1 MLKFARKRSSSTDRE
16 LMRTKAP
23 AATAGMSGSATLRP
37 RSSSMERTTL
47 VQRVI
52 ADMKSEARSNAS
64 AVDAKSESKTLSSSA
79 VIRRVG
85 KSTDCVDSPPT
96 TEHATVA
103 IEKQERR
110 NSAILAAGGV
120 GSRTAILA
128 PMTSTLSHLMSQV
141 QINCETMEKSSA
153 LTLTSSSTTT
163 TTLTSS
169 STTSLPQPPP
179 PVLPRRKPKM
189 ENPLTCPQPT
199 TQLQSTTHTH
209 LQQHMLPQQLQQL
222 WKVELLDTSG
232 ESGYGTDNSDSNSL
246 RSQDSCEPAPPP
258 LPRRKPRRKVQFDS
272 YVLLIQSLKERDMD
286 GILATIFNV
295 SPEALCTEDVIYYF
309 HTAILRQDY
318 EMTELLVR
326 AGAEVNTFDHRG
338 WSALHCACS
347 VARLDMIK
355 LLLQNGAAV
364 LARTHHSS
372 ETGTQLLPQD
382 NPAFPQCLAYL
393 RCMEEC
399 LGTVN
404 SRIALAA
411 ANYKACRV
419 DELSIRKGERLVVIR
434 RGDPNNEMWW
444 WLRNSSGDQGYVLRD
459 LLALNSR
466 YSST

>member
-1 MLKFARKRSSSTDRE
+1 
-16 LMRTKAP
+16 MRTKAP
-23 AATAGMSGSATLRP
+23 PGTSGVGSSSARP
-37 RSSSMERTTL
+37 RSSSAERSTL
-47 VQRVI
+47 VHKVL
-52 ADMKSEARSNAS
+52 ADIRTDDHHHGGLES
-64 AVDAKSESKTLSSSA
+64 AATTVTKVESMTASSSA
-79 VIRRVG
+79 VIRRVV
-85 KSTDCVDSPPT
+85 KSNDPTNVANANEEIGVTSAGTHVVDKT
-96 TEHATVA
+96 TSVT
-103 IEKQERR
+103 EKR
-110 NSAILAAGGV
+110 NSALLS

-141 QINCETMEKSSA
+141 QINCETMEESGSNGG
-153 LTLTSSSTTT
+153 STCA
-163 TTLTSS
+163 
-169 STTSLPQPPP
+169 PP

-189 ENPLTCPQPT
+189 ENPLAVHVQHPHPQT
-199 TQLQSTTHTH
+199 IQNL
-209 LQQHMLPQQLQQL
+209 LPQQLQQL

-258 LPRRKPRRKVQFDS
+258 LPRRKPRRRVQFDS
-272 YVLLIQSLKERDMD
+272 YVLLIQSLKERDME
-286 GILATIFNV
+286 GILSTIFNV
-295 SPEALCTEDVIYYF
+295 SPEALCTEDVIFYF

-411 ANYKACRV
+411 ANYKACRI
-419 DELSIRKGERLVVIR
+419 DELSIRKGERLVVVR
-434 RGDPNNEMWW
+434 RGDLPNNEMWW
-444 WLRNSSGDQGYVLRD
+444 WLRSSSGKEGYVLRD

-466 YSST
+466 YST

>member
-23 AATAGMSGSATLRP
+23 AAGTTALSTLRP
-37 RSSSMERTTL
+37 RSSSVERSTL
-47 VQRVI
+47 LQRVVVDI
-52 ADMKSEARSNAS
+52 KTDDSVNAK
-64 AVDAKSESKTLSSSA
+64 VESKTLSSSA
-79 VIRRVG
+79 VIRRVV
-85 KSTDCVDSPPT
+85 KSNDCIGTVQQQQTQST
-96 TEHATVA
+96 TTTITTSTEASSNAAVGD
-103 IEKQERR
+103 KSDRR
-110 NSAILAAGGV
+110 NSAIIASTA

-141 QINCETMEKSSA
+141 QINCETMEKSNN
-153 LTLTSSSTTT
+153 STTN
-163 TTLTSS
+163 
-169 STTSLPQPPP
+169 PP

-189 ENPLTCPQPT
+189 ENPLTSHQPQQ
-199 TQLQSTTHTH
+199 TQLLLTHP
-209 LQQHMLPQQLQQL
+209 QQLLPQQLQQL

-246 RSQDSCEPAPPP
+246 RSQESSEPVPPP
-258 LPRRKPRRKVQFDS
+258 LPQRKPRRKVQFDS

-364 LARTHHSS
+364 LSRTHHSS
-372 ETGTQLLPQD
+372 ETGTQLLPQE

-404 SRIALAA
+404 SRISLAA

-444 WLRNSSGDQGYVLRD
+444 WLRNSSGEQGYVLRD

>member
-23 AATAGMSGSATLRP
+23 TSTSSSTLRP
-37 RSSSMERTTL
+37 RSSSVERSAL
-47 VQRVI
+47 LQRVVVDI
-52 ADMKSEARSNAS
+52 KSEDS
-64 AVDAKSESKTLSSSA
+64 VDAKVESKTLSSSA
-79 VIRRVG
+79 VIRRVV
-85 KSTDCVDSPPT
+85 KSNDCIGTVTEQQSTTTTTTTTAST
-96 TEHATVA
+96 TESNVSV
-103 IEKQERR
+103 ENKSERR
-110 NSAILAAGGV
+110 NSAIISGTA

-141 QINCETMEKSSA
+141 QINCETMEKN
-153 LTLTSSSTTT
+153 
-163 TTLTSS
+163 
-169 STTSLPQPPP
+169 PP

-189 ENPLTCPQPT
+189 ENPLTCAQPPQQQQTLPT
-199 TQLQSTTHTH
+199 HPHQL
-209 LQQHMLPQQLQQL
+209 LPQQLQQL

-246 RSQDSCEPAPPP
+246 RSQDSTEPVPPP

-364 LARTHHSS
+364 LSRTHHSS
-372 ETGTQLLPQD
+372 ETGTQLLPQE

-404 SRIALAA
+404 SRISLAA

-444 WLRNSSGDQGYVLRD
+444 WLRNSSGEQGYVLRD